1 MPLAELREGETVAA
15 QGSVR
20 SVHER
25 RFRGHGARS
34 QTTALLEDGTG
45 VVTLVWFN
53 QPWIARN
60 LRKGERIHVI
70 GPVGGAGAPAPDEI
84 ERCGSCN
91 LIEVRGPELF
101 EGLPRF
107 PGLPEADAHLLHDFV
122 EVGIGQATARA
133 DTSHHCAEACEDR
146 LDRGGNTIDVFH
158 DANVRAGLSLP
169 QRVLRGQQ
177 PGRGSRRR
185 AHAW

>member
-70 GPVGGAGAPAPDEI
+70 GPVGRFRGRLQIAPT
-84 ERCGSCN
+84 
-91 LIEVRGPELF
+91 EVQP
-101 EGLPRF
+101 
-107 PGLPEADAHLLHDFV
+107 
-122 EVGIGQATARA
+122 
-133 DTSHHCAEACEDR
+133 
-146 LDRGGNTIDVFH
+146 
-158 DANVRAGLSLP
+158 LS
-169 QRVLRGQQ
+169 GD
-177 PGRGSRRR
+177 
-185 AHAW
+185 